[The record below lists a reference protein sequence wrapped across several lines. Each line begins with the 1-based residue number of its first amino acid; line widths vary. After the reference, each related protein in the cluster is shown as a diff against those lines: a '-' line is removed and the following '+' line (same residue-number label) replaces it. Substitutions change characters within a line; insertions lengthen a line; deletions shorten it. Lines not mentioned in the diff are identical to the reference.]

1 MSKKKVL
8 VTGATGY
15 IASLMLPEFR
25 DRYELVLTD
34 VSATTRSKSDRSI
47 QTGEHVPGV
56 ITTDLLNFDRTKY
69 ASLFENVEAVVH
81 LGYRRR
87 DDGQPSPENPRSMD
101 SYFEEKQNVD
111 MAYNVLRAAYEAG
124 VKRFVCASS
133 NHASDWYEFNLIH
146 ERKLE
151 VVDPL
156 ALPLADNFYGWAK
169 AAYEHMGFLFACGA
183 FGRKMEVVM
192 VRIGSPVE
200 VDMVRFGNDAR
211 ALKRSLGAHI
221 SPRDITQLF
230 IKGIEAPNIEN
241 VHGVPWQVVFGVS
254 NNTRAFWSLENA
266 RQVLGYQ
273 PEDDSEVKY
282 APEAQR
288 LLAELGEAAGGRLGG
303 NGDLF
308 PKKDPS

>member
-34 VSATTRSKSDRSI
+34 VSATTRSKSNRSI
-47 QTGEHVPGV
+47 EAEEHVPGV

-169 AAYEHMGFLFACGA
+169 AAYEYMGCVFACG
-183 FGRKMEVVM
+183 FPSFEHPSGREILVEGLETGRKLEVIM
-192 VRIGSPVE
+192 VRIGHPRE
-200 VDMVRFGNDAR
+200 LEPARYGNDPATC
-211 ALKRSLGAHI
+211 LLYTSP
-221 SPRDITQLF
+221 SPRDATL
-230 IKGIEAPNIEN
+230 
-241 VHGVPWQVVFGVS
+241 S
-254 NNTRAFWSLENA
+254 RM
-266 RQVLGYQ
+266 
-273 PEDDSEVKY
+273 
-282 APEAQR
+282 
-288 LLAELGEAAGGRLGG
+288 
-303 NGDLF
+303 
-308 PKKDPS
+308 PSSA